1 MWFSG
6 LAADIVVFFHLLYLF
21 FTVGG
26 EVVILLGGILR
37 WQWVRNRTFRIIHLI
52 AVVLVSFESL
62 IGVLC
67 PLTEL
72 EYTLRRT
79 AGQYTGEEISLVG
92 RIIQSILYYD
102 FPGWFFT
109 MLYIGF
115 GVIVILTLFIFPPE
129 RKKKV

>member
-115 GVIVILTLFIFPPE
+115 GVIVILTLFIFPPD